1 MKKITYLITL
11 LLVSNLLTSQIINT
25 SLTNC
30 YSDAQVKEIF
40 KGLKQNDYLKLRL
53 DKTEKTL
60 DDATNI
66 MKEQKGIIKNNVET
80 IAIKDELYKSALFQ
94 CDQEKEIRDAK
105 IDQLKATMKVEATQA
120 KKNERRKLW
129 QGIKLGGVIGIA
141 GTVAAFLLVK

>member
-1 MKKITYLITL
+1 
-11 LLVSNLLTSQIINT
+11 
-25 SLTNC
+25 
-30 YSDAQVKEIF
+30 
-40 KGLKQNDYLKLRL
+40 
-53 DKTEKTL
+53 
-60 DDATNI
+60 